1 MIIAMSSRS
10 TELVHYLCDHG
21 ADVNGVNENGSTALH
36 LCCQIGWVDGINQ
49 LLGRGARILPD
60 KQGNTPLHIA
70 AQQGNREVIELFI
83 RLKAEGRQV
92 IDERWSD
99 E

>member
-1 MIIAMSSRS
+1 MSSRS
-10 TELVHYLCDHG
+10 SELVHYLCDHG

-36 LCCQIGWVDGINQ
+36 VCCQIGWVDGVQQ
-49 LLGRGARILPD
+49 LLGRGAKILPD

-92 IDERWSD
+92 FEDESD
-99 E
+99 EY